1 MIFGNKT
8 YEGGLIDRLQ
18 VNSFQD
24 LLKDIEIEI
33 NHQQSPS
40 ISNIFGTRIPIIPPM
55 SVDINIK
62 LTFTYSKYIELIISR
77 EISKYNSNFRYSKK
91 DITTDL
97 IVWEEEGK
105 ELFFHDVMLKVV
117 QDEPDSGEIIAEFTA
132 EHYEVR
138 YNTKKEYEDVYE

>member
-24 LLKDIEIEI
+24 LLKNIEIEI
-33 NHQQSPS
+33 NHQQSPG

-105 ELFFHDVMLKVV
+105 ELFFHNVMLKVV

-132 EHYEVR
+132 EHYEVS

>member
-33 NHQQSPS
+33 NHQQSPG
-40 ISNIFGTRIPIIPPM
+40 ISNIFGTRIPIIPPT

-105 ELFFHDVMLKVV
+105 ELFFHGVMLKVV
-117 QDEPDSGEIIAEFTA
+117 QDEPDSGEIIVEFTA
-132 EHYEVR
+132 EHYEVS

>member
-24 LLKDIEIEI
+24 LLKNIEIEI
-33 NHQQSPS
+33 NHQQSPG
-40 ISNIFGTRIPIIPPM
+40 ISNIFGTRIPIIPPT

-97 IVWEEEGK
+97 IVWKEEGK
-105 ELFFHDVMLKVV
+105 ELFFHGVMLKVV
-117 QDEPDSGEIIAEFTA
+117 QDEPDSGEIIVEFTA
-132 EHYEVR
+132 EHYEVS

>member
-33 NHQQSPS
+33 NHQQSPG
-40 ISNIFGTRIPIIPPM
+40 ISNIFGARIPIIPST

-105 ELFFHDVMLKVV
+105 ELFFHGVMLKVV
-117 QDEPDSGEIIAEFTA
+117 QDEPDSGEIIVEFTA
-132 EHYEVR
+132 EHYEVS